1 MTQEE
6 LKEFLKEH
14 LKIELY
20 PHCDDASFYLGV
32 KIKIDEE
39 EIDSSIHCDIELR
52 HKKIK
57 NYY

>member
-20 PHCDDASFYLGV
+20 PHFESCHLYLGV

-39 EIDSSIHCDIELR
+39 EIDSSVFYDTGL
-52 HKKIK
+52 
-57 NYY
+57 

>member
-14 LKIELY
+14 LRIELY
-20 PHCDDASFYLGV
+20 THTESYRFYLGV

-39 EIDSSIHCDIELR
+39 EISSSVNYEIEL
-52 HKKIK
+52 
-57 NYY
+57 

>member
-20 PHCDDASFYLGV
+20 RHYECCSFYLGA

-39 EIDSSIHCDIELR
+39 EINSSIFYDIEL
-52 HKKIK
+52 
-57 NYY
+57 

>member
-20 PHCDDASFYLGV
+20 SHFESCHLYLGV

-39 EIDSSIHCDIELR
+39 EIDSSVLYDTVL
-52 HKKIK
+52 
-57 NYY
+57 

>member
-20 PHCDDASFYLGV
+20 NHEDNDFHSYLGV
-32 KIKIDEE
+32 RLTIDGE
-39 EIDSSIHCDIELR
+39 EIDSSVKYE
-52 HKKIK
+52 IK
-57 NYY
+57 L

>member
-20 PHCDDASFYLGV
+20 SHYENYNFYLGV
-32 KIKIDEE
+32 KLKIDGE
-39 EIDSSIHCDIELR
+39 EIDSSVSYQTKL
-52 HKKIK
+52 
-57 NYY
+57 

>member
-6 LKEFLKEH
+6 LKEFLKEFIKEH

-20 PHCDDASFYLGV
+20 THVDSYRSCLGV

-39 EIDSSIHCDIELR
+39 EIDTSVFDDIKL
-52 HKKIK
+52 
-57 NYY
+57 

>member
-20 PHCDDASFYLGV
+20 NHVDNNFRSFFR
-32 KIKIDEE
+32 
-39 EIDSSIHCDIELR
+39 C
-52 HKKIK
+52 K
-57 NYY
+57 NND

>member
-1 MTQEE
+1 MTPEE

-20 PHCDDASFYLGV
+20 THCESYRNYLGV

-39 EIDSSIHCDIELR
+39 EIDSSVNYDIEL
-52 HKKIK
+52 
-57 NYY
+57 

>member
-20 PHCDDASFYLGV
+20 LHFERYQFYLGV

-39 EIDSSIHCDIELR
+39 EIDSSVFYDKEV
-52 HKKIK
+52 
-57 NYY
+57 

>member
-20 PHCDDASFYLGV
+20 THRESYRSYL
-32 KIKIDEE
+32 
-39 EIDSSIHCDIELR
+39 
-52 HKKIK
+52 
-57 NYY
+57 

>member
-20 PHCDDASFYLGV
+20 PHCDDARFYLGV
-32 KIKIDEE
+32 TIKIDEE
-39 EIDSSIHCDIELR
+39 EIDSSVCYHIEL
-52 HKKIK
+52 
-57 NYY
+57 

>member
-20 PHCDDASFYLGV
+20 SHFDGYDFYLGV
-32 KIKIDEE
+32 QIKIDEE
-39 EIDSSIHCDIELR
+39 EIDSSVSYDTKL
-52 HKKIK
+52 
-57 NYY
+57 

>member
-1 MTQEE
+1 MIMTQEE

-20 PHCDDASFYLGV
+20 THSAWYGSYLGV

-39 EIDSSIHCDIELR
+39 EIDSSIHCDIEL
-52 HKKIK
+52 
-57 NYY
+57 

>member
-20 PHCDDASFYLGV
+20 THFEDYRFYLGV

-39 EIDSSIHCDIELR
+39 EINSSVFYDTEL
-52 HKKIK
+52 
-57 NYY
+57 